1 MGTDSGPRDANVR
14 IRQVWERHDM
24 ITRFRAAAA
33 PRRATRHPGGRTFD
47 RSGRL
52 GYAPPAS
59 DWDRRSGTSG
69 PAGREPDDERGI
81 QAWGG
86 EPGLAEVRVG
96 ENETFESALRR
107 FNKKIQQSGILA
119 EARRR
124 EHYEKPS
131 VKRKRKEAK
140 RKKNARTQVG

>member
-1 MGTDSGPRDANVR
+1 VQAP
-14 IRQVWERHDM
+14 
-24 ITRFRAAAA
+24 AAAGRCASPVA
-33 PRRATRHPGGRTFD
+33 PSERILVPTAEPVGPIKNRAG
-47 RSGRL
+47 
-52 GYAPPAS
+52 
-59 DWDRRSGTSG
+59 
-69 PAGREPDDERGI
+69 
-81 QAWGG
+81 GG

-140 RKKNARTQVG
+140 RKKNARTPQG

>member
-1 MGTDSGPRDANVR
+1 MLRQPRDGTAVR
-14 IRQVWERHDM
+14 GRQ
-24 ITRFRAAAA
+24 
-33 PRRATRHPGGRTFD
+33 
-47 RSGRL
+47 GRL
-52 GYAPPAS
+52 AAS
-59 DWDRRSGTSG
+59 PTMIAR
-69 PAGREPDDERGI
+69 PL
-81 QAWGG
+81 AWGG

>member
-1 MGTDSGPRDANVR
+1 MLRRPCRPEATGV
-14 IRQVWERHDM
+14 
-24 ITRFRAAAA
+24 
-33 PRRATRHPGGRTFD
+33 PRRRRLRASGWSETRAR
-47 RSGRL
+47 
-52 GYAPPAS
+52 
-59 DWDRRSGTSG
+59 
-69 PAGREPDDERGI
+69 
-81 QAWGG
+81 GG

-140 RKKNARTQVG
+140 RKKNARTQAG

>member
-1 MGTDSGPRDANVR
+1 MPHSGGPCRGYR
-14 IRQVWERHDM
+14 
-24 ITRFRAAAA
+24 
-33 PRRATRHPGGRTFD
+33 GGRTGLD
-47 RSGRL
+47 W
-52 GYAPPAS
+52 AAS
-59 DWDRRSGTSG
+59 RGTRPKST
-69 PAGREPDDERGI
+69 PEEVN
-81 QAWGG
+81 
-86 EPGLAEVRVG
+86 PGLAEVRVG

-140 RKKNARTQVG
+140 RKKNARTSQG

>member
-1 MGTDSGPRDANVR
+1 MCGRYGSRTLLGPL
-14 IRQVWERHDM
+14 
-24 ITRFRAAAA
+24 TRLTSLQPGLYTAPALAPAAAE
-33 PRRATRHPGGRTFD
+33 P
-47 RSGRL
+47 SGRL
-52 GYAPPAS
+52 VA
-59 DWDRRSGTSG
+59 WELRRPGSRFGAADL
-69 PAGREPDDERGI
+69 PV
-81 QAWGG
+81 GG
-86 EPGLAEVRVG
+86 DTGLAEVRVG

-140 RKKNARTQVG
+140 RKKAARSE